1 MNEIAEKCLLCTSQA
16 CSQAC
21 PVHPPVKK
29 ILETGRANGPQA
41 AGALLF
47 DRNPFSALTCRLCD
61 WEKTCLGAC
70 PLTPPQPFYQLEQA
84 LSAPFLLSH
93 HEVVAD
99 PSGRSAAVI
108 GAGPAGMS
116 TALFLMRAGT
126 SVTIYDAQARF
137 GGALRREVPSFRLS
151 HTWIDALERILLEGG
166 VGFEAERRLGENVSL
181 SSLLQHYD
189 AVVLALGASQENS
202 YEVPGDTQLH
212 VHSASS
218 FLADPESVALGERVV
233 VLGGGDAA
241 LDAARLAVRKDAETT
256 LYFQEE
262 AAYFNSQNKADTV
275 LEGVAVKPFEMPLGM
290 RQHSVVLPSG
300 EVRCDTVIVAAGTQP
315 DYRVLADLDVE
326 KMADACPVVDE
337 NGKVKGCRGL
347 WLAGAF
353 LQGPGS
359 AAEAVASARRAAES
373 ILSFFE
379 SEEEKE

>member
-1 MNEIAEKCLLCTSQA
+1 MNEIAEKCLLCSSQA

-29 ILETGRANGPQA
+29 ILETGRTNGPQA

-93 HEVVAD
+93 HEIEAD
-99 PSGRSAAVI
+99 PSGRTAAVI

-137 GGALRREVPSFRLS
+137 GGALRRGVPSFRLS
-151 HTWIDALERILLEGG
+151 HTWIDALERVLLEGG

-189 AVVLALGASQENS
+189 AVVLALGAGKEKNYQ
-202 YEVPGDTQLH
+202 VPGDAQLH
-212 VHSASS
+212 VHSAAAL
-218 FLADPESVALGERVV
+218 LAAPETPTLGERVV
-233 VLGGGDAA
+233 VLGCGDAA
-241 LDAARLAVRKDAETT
+241 LDAARLAVRQEARVT
-256 LYFQEE
+256 LYFREE
-262 AAYFNSQNKADTV
+262 GIFYNSLNKTDA
-275 LEGVAVKPFEMPLGM
+275 LEEGVVIRPFERPVEV
-290 RQHSVVLPSG
+290 RRHSVVLPSS
-300 EVRCDTVIVAAGTQP
+300 EVRCDSLIVAEGAQP

-326 KMADACPVVDE
+326 KKENGCPQVDE
-337 NGKVKGCRGL
+337 YGKVLGCQHL
-347 WLAGAF
+347 WLTGAF
-353 LQGPGS
+353 LHGSGS
-359 AAEAVASARRAAES
+359 AVEAVASARRTADS
-373 ILSFFE
+373 ILSSFQGQE
-379 SEEEKE
+379 